1 MASHFCHNL
10 LSFPIKIGKSI
21 ESCSISAANEFRK
34 LNLTWA
40 WGPGSLGVV
49 SGQYHE
55 VVMNVESVDRLVI
68 RDGSGPG
75 PAQPVVPARA
85 SDWSGCHNPGL

>member
-1 MASHFCHNL
+1 MTSHLRHNL

-34 LNLTWA
+34 LNLA
-40 WGPGSLGVV
+40 RLGPWEWLV

-55 VVMNVESVDRLVI
+55 IVMNVESVDRLVI
-68 RDGSGPG
+68 RNGSGPLDQD
-75 PAQPVVPARA
+75 PP
-85 SDWSGCHNPGL
+85 SL